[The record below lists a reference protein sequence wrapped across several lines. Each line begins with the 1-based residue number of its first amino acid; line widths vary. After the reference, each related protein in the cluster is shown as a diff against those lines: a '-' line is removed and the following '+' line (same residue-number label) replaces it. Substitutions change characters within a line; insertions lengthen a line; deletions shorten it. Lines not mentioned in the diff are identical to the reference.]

1 MFDTSWIDDLDR
13 EATLVAAAENVQ
25 VRLEA
30 DAAQMRLAE
39 HWADLYSA
47 DAAEHAGRALGGME
61 RTKRLGGD
69 GTPEVLEFAAAE
81 FGAVQDLHR
90 WPRRT

>member
-30 DAAQMRLAE
+30 DAAQMRLAA

-47 DAAEHAGRALGGME
+47 DAAEGREAFLE
-61 RTKRLGGD
+61 KRQPKFTGS
-69 GTPEVLEFAAAE
+69 
-81 FGAVQDLHR
+81 
-90 WPRRT
+90 